1 MKEGSFMIGR
11 MRGRVGL
18 SVSIGL
24 VLALAVGSLHI
35 SPARSREQPQPGTRQ
50 QGLFDLP
57 IIGPIL
63 GPIFGQPP
71 VGRQSPPQPTS
82 ALIPGGSASAATGST
97 KPPSGRRRT
106 SSPIGASPTTKS
118 LGTGDIGITCGTT
131 TFDWYDN
138 TSRPTSVMR
147 GEKVCVVVLSNRVL
161 QEVLDLAI
169 ENGRTLSDMF
179 SELIAQELR
188 EQGFRAAKKTVAR
201 YTLTRTLQKLLPH
214 AARFIGRAS
223 GIYTAAE
230 LSYYPAQ
237 ALVAGIVVD
246 QIRNQGGCM
255 QIVADADGDQLKTS
269 WNLVYNPAHWR
280 GERFATEAHVW
291 DRIERTRRF
300 DEQKPRDLGMSCTK
314 AGLVKIKKTP
324 SGVLKHGRQTVISL
338 G

>member
-35 SPARSREQPQPGTRQ
+35 SPAWSREQPQPGTRQ

-82 ALIPGGSASAATGST
+82 ALIQGGSASAATGST
-97 KPPSGRRRT
+97 TSHSSRRRT
-106 SSPIGASPTTKS
+106 SSPIGATTRS
-118 LGTGDIGITCGTT
+118 LGTGDVGITCGTT

-147 GEKVCVVVLSNRVL
+147 GEKVCVVMLSNRVL

-169 ENGRTLSDMF
+169 ENRRTLSDMF

-188 EQGFRAAKKTVAR
+188 EQGIRTAKNVVVR
-201 YTLTRTLQKLLPH
+201 HTLKRSLQVLLPA

-223 GIYTAAE
+223 RIYTAAE

-237 ALVAGIVVD
+237 ALVADIVVD
-246 QIRNQGGCM
+246 QIRNQGGCI

-280 GERFATEAHVW
+280 GGSFATEGHVW

-300 DEQKPRDLGMSCTK
+300 DEHKPRGLGMSCTK
-314 AGLVKIKKTP
+314 AGLVKVKKTP
-324 SGVLKHGRQTVISL
+324 SGVLKHSQQTVISL
-338 G
+338 D